1 MCTAA
6 TYKTKDFYFG
16 RNLDY
21 DFSYGDE
28 VTITPRNFELKF
40 REEKSIKN
48 YYAMLEEQEY
58 DGEKLEQALVYSD
71 IGRQPNRK
79 KCALLSW
86 WGMEKILQKLEEE
99 K

>member
-1 MCTAA
+1 MQGIIIVNTFLLYKGVIFMCTAA

-40 REEKSIKN
+40 REEKVLKII
-48 YYAMLEEQEY
+48 ML
-58 DGEKLEQALVYSD
+58 
-71 IGRQPNRK
+71 
-79 KCALLSW
+79 
-86 WGMEKILQKLEEE
+86 
-99 K
+99 